1 MKSPNLEELALLPE
15 PLAIERHFD
24 AKNYRLFRWVLGLCL
39 MLSVSGIVAGLQD
52 ERYAL
57 LTLCGLDFAAV
68 LALFAL
74 RREPFYTK
82 SFRQIL
88 LSFLLLQ
95 LITLKVTTSQEAG
108 DAPAAFV
115 MFSILLIWFRM
126 RPTEHIVLYGTVW
139 LVSTLPPGWLGL
151 GSIEAP
157 AEAVWVIAVTCGIFL
172 LAALGL
178 SALEKRQF
186 LPVWRREHARQRDR
200 LRMVEEVEYARRI
213 QLSMLPQRAPDLD
226 WLELAAVSLPAT
238 EVGGD
243 YYDYFKLPDG
253 RLAVVIGDVAGHGLA
268 SGLLLS
274 GVRSC
279 LYLLED
285 ELSRPVEVLTR
296 LNSMVRRT
304 TERRTFVTLLCAVID
319 HQNRTLTV
327 ASAGHPPVILFR
339 PETQQFVE
347 VGEGAPPLGTFL
359 RARYVEVRQ
368 ALEPG
373 DLLLFYTD
381 GMSEA
386 ANGNGHFYGTDRLQ
400 RTLARA
406 VEGWTARAVRDAV
419 LGDLSNFKGDT
430 EQEDDTTL
438 VVARIR

>member
-15 PLAIERHFD
+15 PLAVERHFD
-24 AKNYRLFRWVLGLCL
+24 AKNYRLFRWMLGICL
-39 MLSVSGIVAGLQD
+39 ILSFSGIVEGLR
-52 ERYAL
+52 ESRYAL
-57 LTLCGLDFAAV
+57 LTLSGLDFAAV
-68 LALFAL
+68 LALFAV
-74 RREPFYTK
+74 RREPFFFK

-95 LITLKVTTSQEAG
+95 LVTIKVSTSG
-108 DAPAAFV
+108 DGDNAPAAFV

-126 RPTEHIVLYGTVW
+126 RPTEHIGLYFTTW
-139 LVSTLPPGWLGL
+139 LVATLPPGWLGL
-151 GSIEAP
+151 GEAAAQP
-157 AEAVWVIAVTCGIFL
+157 EAVWVIAVTCGIFL

-186 LPVWRREHARQRDR
+186 LPQWRREHARQRDR

-213 QLSMLPQRAPDLD
+213 QLSMLPQKAPDLD

-243 YYDYFKLPDG
+243 YYDYFRLPDG
-253 RLAVVIGDVAGHGLA
+253 RLALVIGDVAGHGVA

-279 LYLLED
+279 LYLLEE
-285 ELSRPVEVLTR
+285 ELGRPVEILTR

-304 TERRTFVTLLCAVID
+304 TDRRTYVTLLMAVID
-319 HQNRTLTV
+319 PQQQTLTV
-327 ASAGHPPVILFR
+327 ASAGHPPVFLYR
-339 PETQQFVE
+339 RETQQVFE
-347 VGEGAPPLGTFL
+347 VGKGAPPLGTFL
-359 RARYVEVRQ
+359 QATYVEVRQ
-368 ALEPG
+368 PLQPG

-381 GMSEA
+381 GMTEA
-386 ANGNGHFYGTDRLQ
+386 GNGNGQFYGPDRLQ
-400 RTLARA
+400 KTLARA
-406 VEGWTARAVRDAV
+406 AEGWTARAVRDAL

>member
-15 PLAIERHFD
+15 PLAVERHLD
-24 AKNYRLFRWVLGLCL
+24 AKNYRLFRWMLGVCL
-39 MLSVSGIVAGLQD
+39 ILAFSGIVAGLR
-52 ERYAL
+52 ESRYAL
-57 LTLCGLDFAAV
+57 LTLSGLDFAAV

-74 RREPFYTK
+74 RREPFFAK

-95 LITLKVTTSQEAG
+95 LVTLKVATSQAADEAT
-108 DAPAAFV
+108 PAFV

-126 RPTEHIVLYGTVW
+126 RPTEHIGLYGATW
-139 LVSTLPPGWLGL
+139 LVATLPPGWLGL
-151 GSIEAP
+151 GSSAASP
-157 AEAVWVIAVTCGIFL
+157 EAVWVIAVTCGMFL

-253 RLAVVIGDVAGHGLA
+253 RLALVIGDVAGHGLA

-285 ELSRPVEVLTR
+285 ELSRPVEVLAR
-296 LNSMVRRT
+296 LNAMVRRT

-319 HQNRTLTV
+319 PQSWTLTV
-327 ASAGHPPVILFR
+327 ASAGHPPVILYR
-339 PETQQFVE
+339 PETQQCIE

-359 RARYVEVRQ
+359 KASYVAVRQ
-368 ALEPG
+368 KLERG

-381 GMSEA
+381 GMTEA
-386 ANGNGHFYGTDRLQ
+386 GNGNGQFYGTDRIQ
-400 RTLARA
+400 KTLTRA
-406 VEGWTARAVRDAV
+406 VDGWTARAVRDAL
-419 LGDLSNFKGDT
+419 LGDFSNFKGDT